1 MDRRAAVK
9 RISAILGVAI
19 TGPTM
24 AGILSGCQPT
34 NGPLKTLSSSQFSLL
49 DVMSEH
55 IIPETDTPGAKTAQV
70 AAYIDSMLTHFYDD
84 EEQKAFLD
92 GLASLDAWAKE
103 QYGNGFLKC
112 DHSQQFALLNT
123 LDRAAFFDE
132 EEKSENE
139 RAAHAVPGVE
149 NSKAFYQRMKVL
161 TVSGFYTS
169 EVGATQELS
178 LNPMVVYRGDVP
190 FEEIGRTWA

>member
-9 RISAILGVAI
+9 RISAVVGVAI

-34 NGPLKTLSSSQFSLL
+34 DGPLKTLSSSQFNVLE
-49 DVMSEH
+49 VMSEH

-70 AAYIDSMLTHFYDD
+70 GAYIDAMLTTFYDA

-92 GLASLDAWAKE
+92 GLASVDAWAEE
-103 QYGNGFLKC
+103 QYGKGFIKC
-112 DHSQQFALLNT
+112 DHGQQFALLNT
-123 LDRAAFFDE
+123 LDRAAFLDE
-132 EEKSENE
+132 EEKSDNE
-139 RAAHAVPGVE
+139 RAAHAQAGVE
-149 NSKAFYQRMKVL
+149 NSKAFFRRLKIL

-178 LNPMVVYRGDVP
+178 VNPSGQYRGDVP
-190 FEEIGRTWA
+190 FEEIGRAWS